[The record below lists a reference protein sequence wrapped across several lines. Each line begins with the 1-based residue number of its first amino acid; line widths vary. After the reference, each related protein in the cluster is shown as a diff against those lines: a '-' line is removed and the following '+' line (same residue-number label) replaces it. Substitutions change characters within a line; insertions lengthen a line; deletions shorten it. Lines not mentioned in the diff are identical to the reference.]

1 MASFFA
7 YDGPATKWI
16 NRFADLFVLNVLYV
30 LTCVPLITIGAATS
44 ALYSVTLKMARDEE
58 YKIIRSYLAA
68 FKSHFGQSVVLTL
81 IWGLSGGFILLIL
94 YLYNHLDLGIW
105 EPGRYIVYI
114 ALAVHTV
121 LFTYV
126 FPVFARFDNT
136 VKNTLKNSMKLAVT
150 YPVNTVV
157 VTVINGL
164 PLILAVFFPQV
175 FYFIFFLWLFLL
187 FALQAY
193 LNSIPFRRVF
203 GLYEPEN
210 TEGGADELSYK
221 E

>member
-1 MASFFA
+1 MGQLFA
-7 YDGPATKWI
+7 ADGPVTKWI
-16 NRFADLFVLNVLYV
+16 CRFADLFVLNVIYV
-30 LTCVPLITIGAATS
+30 LTCLPVFTVGAATS

-58 YKIIRSYLAA
+58 YGVIKSYFRA
-68 FKSHFGQSVVLTL
+68 FRSHFGQSVALTA

-114 ALAVHTV
+114 ALALHIV

-136 VKNTLKNSMKLAVT
+136 VGNTLRNSLKLAVL
-150 YPVNTVV
+150 YPVNTVL
-157 VTVINGL
+157 TSVINGL
-164 PLILAVFFPQV
+164 PLILAIFFPQV

-203 GLYEPEN
+203 SAYEPVAN
-210 TEGGADELSYK
+210 
-221 E
+221 